1 MLVIDDDETL
11 ETEGS
16 FTFTLDP
23 GESVY
28 VWAYMR
34 AEAERDASYA
44 DAFGTLTFDFA
55 DDTGLA
61 AASTVPSPGTAALL
75 AGPLA
80 LLAMRRPQ

>member
-34 AEAERDASYA
+34 AEAERDESYA

-55 DDTGLA
+55 DETGLA